1 MRIDGPNR
9 LETPSQPAGNEVK
22 RQASKAA
29 GTSQASAAN
38 TRIGEAAAK
47 PYIHKVAV
55 GDDVNRQAVAEAK
68 QLIESGQLD
77 TPEAAKRA
85 AERIISMGI

>member
-9 LETPSQPAGNEVK
+9 LETPSQSEGNEAR
-22 RQASKAA
+22 RQAAKP
-29 GTSQASAAN
+29 TEASEASEAN
-38 TRIGEAAAK
+38 ARIGEAACK
-47 PYIHKVAV
+47 PYIQKASAC
-55 GDDVNRQAVAEAK
+55 DEVNHQSVAEAK
-68 QLIESGQLD
+68 KLLESGQLD